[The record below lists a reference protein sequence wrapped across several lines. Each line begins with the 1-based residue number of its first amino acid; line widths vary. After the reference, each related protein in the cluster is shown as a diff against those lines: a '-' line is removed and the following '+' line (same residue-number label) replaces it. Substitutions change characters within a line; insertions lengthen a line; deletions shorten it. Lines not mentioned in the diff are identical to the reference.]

1 MNSDYL
7 IIGAGIVG
15 LSIAYSIQ
23 KKNPDATI
31 AILEK
36 EVEIGL
42 HASGRNSGV
51 LHAGFY
57 YGSNTK
63 KAQFTKEGNARMK
76 AFCKE
81 HNLKLNECG
90 KVVVTKDQKEVERLE
105 TLFERGK
112 ANGVDVKLID
122 QEELAKIEPN
132 ASTYRKALHSPT
144 TATVE
149 PLEVLKKLASI
160 VVENGAKIYKGTKFL
175 YTLGKDRVVTDAGDF
190 KASKII
196 NCAGLYADRVA
207 QQFGFG
213 KDYVVIPFK
222 GKYLEYTGEDTPVST
237 NIYPVPNPL
246 NPFLGVHF
254 TLKAD
259 GTVTLGPSAS
269 PALWREHYKGC
280 KNFNLEELGETLWYD
295 AKMFILNRS
304 GFRKLAI
311 EECKRASKGAFQEE
325 AKKLAR
331 HIDTKKFSK
340 WGNSGIRAQLVD
352 KRSLTLVDDF
362 VVEGDD
368 KSVHILNAVSP
379 AFTCSFAFADWIVE
393 EYL

>member
-7 IIGAGIVG
+7 IVGAGIVG
-15 LSIAYSIQ
+15 LSIAYAIQ
-23 KKNPDATI
+23 KKYPKASI
-31 AILEK
+31 IIIEK

-51 LHAGFY
+51 LHSGFY
-57 YGSNTK
+57 YSSNTK
-63 KAQFTKEGNARMK
+63 KAQFTKDGNARMK

-90 KVVVTKDQKEVERLE
+90 KVVVAKNQKEVEKLE
-105 TLFERGK
+105 DLYQRGK
-112 ANGVDVKLID
+112 ANGVEVKLVEE
-122 QEELAKIEPN
+122 EELVKIEPN
-132 ASTYRKALHSPT
+132 ASTYRKALYSPT

-160 VVENGAKIYKGTKFL
+160 VQENGAKLYKGTKFL
-175 YTLGKDRVVTDAGDF
+175 YLLGKSVVTDNGNF
-190 KASKII
+190 ETKKVI

-213 KDYVVIPFK
+213 ENYRVLPFK
-222 GKYLEYTGEDTPVST
+222 GKYLEYTGEDKPVST
-237 NIYPVPNPL
+237 SIYPVPNSL

-254 TLKAD
+254 TLKAN
-259 GTVTLGPSAS
+259 GKVTLGPSAS
-269 PALWREHYKGC
+269 PAFWRENYGGFQR
-280 KNFNLEELGETLWYD
+280 FNLEEFGQSLWYSLR
-295 AKMFILNRS
+295 MFILNRS

-311 EECKRASKGAFQEE
+311 EECKRATKSAFQEE

-331 HIDTKKFSK
+331 HIDPKKFSK
-340 WGNSGIRAQLVD
+340 WGNAGIRAQLID

-362 VVEGDD
+362 VVEGDE
-368 KSVHILNAVSP
+368 KSIHILNAVSP
-379 AFTCSFAFADWIVE
+379 AFTCSFAFADWVVE
-393 EYL
+393 KYL

>member
-23 KKNPDATI
+23 KKNPNAKI
-31 AILEK
+31 VILEK

-57 YGSNTK
+57 YSSNTK
-63 KAQFTKEGNARMK
+63 KAQFTKDGNAKMK

-90 KVVVTKDQKEVERLE
+90 KVVVAKNQKELERLE
-105 TLFERGK
+105 ALYERGK
-112 ANGVDVKLID
+112 TNNVEVELLDEAKLA
-122 QEELAKIEPN
+122 EIEPN
-132 ASTYRKALHSPT
+132 ASTYRKALYSPT
-144 TATVE
+144 TATVD

-175 YTLGKDRVVTDAGDF
+175 YTLGDRIVTDSGEF
-190 KASKII
+190 KTKKII
-196 NCAGLYADRVA
+196 NAAGLYADRVA

-259 GTVTLGPSAS
+259 GKVTLGPSAS
-269 PALWREHYKGC
+269 PAFWRENYKAC
-280 KNFNLEELGETLWYD
+280 QNFNLEEFGEILWYD
-295 AKMFILNRS
+295 AQMFILNRS

-311 EECKRASKGAFQEE
+311 EELKRFTKSSFQEE

-331 HIDTKKFSK
+331 HIDPKKFSK
-340 WGNSGIRAQLVD
+340 WGNAGIRAQLVD

-362 VVEGDD
+362 IVEGDE
-368 KSVHILNAVSP
+368 KSLHILNAVSP

-393 EYL
+393 KYLS